1 MKTMKPAEKPDEKDE
16 LTLISLAQEYSD
28 EDKARGLLESLYWP
42 NGPVCPHCKNTGTAA
57 KGVVPL
63 TPKATSKR
71 PGRKGLYFCG
81 SCRKQFSV
89 TVGTIFEGSHIPISK
104 WLMAMFIL
112 CSSKKSISANQ
123 LHRMLKVTYKTSWFM
138 LHRIRHAMSPDGTML
153 SGTVE
158 VDETYVGGKG
168 DQSTVSARKTP
179 VVALIERGGNMQT
192 RVVSNVTQKNLGQVL
207 NECVSKDAVVNTDEH
222 LAYRNPLKAWKRHD
236 HVSHERYEYSRRNA
250 DGTTS
255 GINHCESFFSLLKR
269 GVYGAWHHVSREHLP
284 KYANEFAFRW
294 NTRHDTDGERME
306 KFASLIGG
314 KRLTYRQAV

>member
-1 MKTMKPAEKPDEKDE
+1 M
-16 LTLISLAQEYSD
+16 TLISLAQEYAD

-89 TVGTIFEGSHIPISK
+89 TVGTVFEGSHIPISK
-104 WLMAMFIL
+104 WVMAIFII

-123 LHRMLKVTYKTSWFM
+123 VHRMLKITYKTAWFM
-138 LHRIRHAMSPDGTML
+138 LHRIRFA
-153 SGTVE
+153 
-158 VDETYVGGKG
+158 
-168 DQSTVSARKTP
+168 
-179 VVALIERGGNMQT
+179 
-192 RVVSNVTQKNLGQVL
+192 
-207 NECVSKDAVVNTDEH
+207 
-222 LAYRNPLKAWKRHD
+222 
-236 HVSHERYEYSRRNA
+236 
-250 DGTTS
+250 
-255 GINHCESFFSLLKR
+255 INHCESFFSLFKR
-269 GVYGAWHHVSREHLP
+269 GVYGAWHHISREHLP

-294 NTRHDTDGERME
+294 STRHDTDGERMG